1 MKGSDLKESV
11 GEEAFNMIETATL
24 CLTENG

>member
-11 GEEAFNMIETATL
+11 GEEAFNMIALARL
-24 CLTENG
+24 CLMESG